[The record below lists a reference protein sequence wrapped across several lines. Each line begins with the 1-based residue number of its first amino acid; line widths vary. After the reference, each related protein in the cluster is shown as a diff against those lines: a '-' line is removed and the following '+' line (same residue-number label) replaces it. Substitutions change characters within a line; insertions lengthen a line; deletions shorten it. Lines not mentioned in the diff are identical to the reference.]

1 MGFVGIETPVPEPSI
16 VYRNTTE
23 VTTMAEDEVQAQ
35 RDWFVQL
42 CRKLETEKGLS
53 RLEATRHVLAMAD
66 QEKLLD
72 WLVQDLEKATP
83 QDRAAFVQKVL
94 AMTGADIDDLDDDD
108 TNEPQSH

>member
-1 MGFVGIETPVPEPSI
+1 
-16 VYRNTTE
+16 
-23 VTTMAEDEVQAQ
+23 
-35 RDWFVQL
+35 
-42 CRKLETEKGLS
+42 
-53 RLEATRHVLAMAD
+53 MAD

-108 TNEPQSH
+108 DTNEPQSH